1 MGQRIPEKEIVKEK
15 PASTIAYEVS
25 EFINLT
31 ITKHVGKVKDEELYS
46 KRGCRESKATS
57 FGSWSASGR
66 LF

>member
-1 MGQRIPEKEIVKEK
+1 MWIISIMRKSEGQKIPEKEIVKEK

-46 KRGCRESKATS
+46 KST
-57 FGSWSASGR
+57 
-66 LF
+66 